1 MANRLSGLSKAFAH
15 VVPRHNPLRP
25 TGRGLAGLLAAI
37 GVTVLAVIGIREA
50 SPAPAPCAVL
60 CAGLPGPKKAS
71 CMQACRQCQA
81 DVTRICDT
89 PTAFICCP
97 SGESCCG
104 FPGFCCPSGKSCCG
118 GVACCASGQCCFD
131 CTVG

>member
-81 DVTRICDT
+81 DPTRVCQT
-89 PTAFICCP
+89 PTAFICTRTAETAIIATGI
-97 SGESCCG
+97 SRGL
-104 FPGFCCPSGKSCCG
+104 G
-118 GVACCASGQCCFD
+118 GS
-131 CTVG
+131 